1 MRVSARALSHLGS
14 HTAPL
19 LLSLTV
25 LPLFAG
31 SEAKAPIESPKRKR
45 LEQLEPSTKRQC
57 RVINNEKWIEQ
68 LKASAKREYRL
79 IDNHGGAGALVLG
92 QPGVLEKLRPC
103 LSVDQIAEACRS
115 NPLSLMVVEGV
126 SGLVPAG
133 VTARVISEIQTL
145 LSGIQRNLDGCEGS
159 SDAWSDA
166 VEQHG
171 AEQEDATLNQYEQDE
186 EQRWR
191 DEFEARWHAY
201 GEAESDLP
209 STLSAR

>member
-1 MRVSARALSHLGS
+1 M
-14 HTAPL
+14 
-19 LLSLTV
+19 LSLAV
-25 LPLFAG
+25 LPLFAD
-31 SEAKAPIESPKRKR
+31 SEAKAPIESTTALKPK
-45 LEQLEPSTKRQC
+45 
-57 RVINNEKWIEQ
+57 EKWIER
-68 LKASAKREYRL
+68 LKASVKRECRL
-79 IDNHGGAGALVLG
+79 IDNHGGAWALILG
-92 QPGVLEKLRPC
+92 QPGVREKLRPC

-159 SDAWSDA
+159 SDAWSNA
-166 VEQHG
+166 VERYR
-171 AEQEDATLNQYEQDE
+171 AEEEDATLYQYEQDE